1 MNNFAPATPESEP
14 EFMPRM
20 RRLFADGLGER
31 QARLTRGLD
40 GVEECVSAGRP
51 LREGDLEELFLA
63 SHSLKG
69 TAPGF
74 GAEELGWIADC
85 LCRLV
90 KDWTPEAPP
99 STDRLVQAR
108 EFLAQIEHECSEAI
122 ARADAESLAIAQ
134 RDSAAD
140 SPTTVSPAPE

>member
-1 MNNFAPATPESEP
+1 MNHFAATTNRSEP

-31 QARLTRGLD
+31 QVRLNRGLD
-40 GVEECVSAGRP
+40 GVADCLAAGRP

-74 GAEELGWIADC
+74 GAEELGWLADC

-90 KDWTPEAPP
+90 KEWSPEAPP
-99 STDRLVQAR
+99 APDQMERAR
-108 EFLAQIEHECSEAI
+108 ELLDQIEGECRDAV
-122 ARADAESLAIAQ
+122 ARADAESLAIAE
-134 RDSAAD
+134 RSEASESTPAAAD
-140 SPTTVSPAPE
+140 

>member
-1 MNNFAPATPESEP
+1 MNLFAATTDRSEP

-31 QARLTRGLD
+31 QARLNRGLD
-40 GVEECVSAGRP
+40 GVAESIAADRP
-51 LREGDLEELFLA
+51 LREEDLEELFLA

-74 GAEELGWIADC
+74 GAEELGWLAEG

-90 KDWTPEAPP
+90 KEWTPDAPP
-99 STDRLVQAR
+99 APDQMERAR
-108 EFLAQIEHECSEAI
+108 ELLDQIEGECREAV
-122 ARADAESLAIAQ
+122 ARADAESLALAE
-134 RDSAAD
+134 RTE
-140 SPTTVSPAPE
+140 TTASESPATD

>member
-1 MNNFAPATPESEP
+1 
-14 EFMPRM
+14 M

-40 GVEECVSAGRP
+40 GVEDCVAAGRP
-51 LREGDLEELFLA
+51 PREEDLEELFLA

-74 GAEELGWIADC
+74 GAEELGWISDC

-90 KDWTPEAPP
+90 KEWTPEAPP
-99 STDRLVQAR
+99 GSDGLAQAR
-108 EFLAQIEHECSEAI
+108 EFLTQIEHECREAV
-122 ARADAESLAIAQ
+122 ARADAESLTIAQ
-134 RDSAAD
+134 SDSTAD
-140 SPTTVSPAPE
+140 TPATGPSSPD

>member
-1 MNNFAPATPESEP
+1 
-14 EFMPRM
+14 MPRM

-40 GVEECVSAGRP
+40 GVNDCVAADRP
-51 LREGDLEELFLA
+51 PREDDLEELFLA

-74 GAEELGWIADC
+74 GAEELGWLADC

-90 KDWTPEAPP
+90 KEWTPEALPTP
-99 STDRLVQAR
+99 DELAR
-108 EFLAQIEHECSEAI
+108 ARDLLSQIEHECSEAV
-122 ARADAESLAIAQ
+122 ARADAESLAIAE
-134 RDSAAD
+134 RLAAAEP
-140 SPTTVSPAPE
+140 SPDAPTPTD